1 MFHTSE
7 RNAVPTCAELA
18 HRNEGETMFESTK
31 PGVLLKMRART
42 GEGDAL
48 AKVLTDVHY
57 EEDADGP
64 VDWIVM
70 REDND
75 RDVIRIVEFYR
86 DQESFDRH
94 YAESN
99 DEVEQRHELL
109 ISLLGEAPERVLLHP
124 VASS

>member
-1 MFHTSE
+1 
-7 RNAVPTCAELA
+7 
-18 HRNEGETMFESTK
+18 MFETTK
-31 PGVLLKMRART
+31 PGVLLRMRARS

-70 REDND
+70 RDDEDQ
-75 RDVIRIVEFYR
+75 DVIRVLEFYR

-99 DEVEQRHELL
+99 DEVEQRHERL
-109 ISLLGEAPERVLLHP
+109 IGLLGEAPERVILHP

>member
-1 MFHTSE
+1 MM
-7 RNAVPTCAELA
+7 
-18 HRNEGETMFESTK
+18 ETTK
-31 PGVLLKMRART
+31 PGVLLKMRARS

-57 EEDADGP
+57 EEDVDGP

-70 REDND
+70 QEDDD

-99 DEVEQRHELL
+99 DDVEQRHEKL
-109 ISLLGEAPERVLLHP
+109 ISLLGAPPERVILHP
-124 VASS
+124 VESS

>member
-1 MFHTSE
+1 
-7 RNAVPTCAELA
+7 
-18 HRNEGETMFESTK
+18 MFETTK
-31 PGVLLKMRART
+31 PGVLLKMRARS

-70 REDND
+70 REDDD

-99 DEVEQRHELL
+99 DEVEQRHEQL
-109 ISLLGEAPERVLLHP
+109 ISLLGEAPERVILHP